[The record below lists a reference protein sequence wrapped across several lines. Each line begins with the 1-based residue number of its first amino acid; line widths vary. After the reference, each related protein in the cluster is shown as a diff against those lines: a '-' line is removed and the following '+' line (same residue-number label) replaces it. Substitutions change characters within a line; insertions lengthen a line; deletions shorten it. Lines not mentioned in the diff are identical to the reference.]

1 MSPFGV
7 ISCSWLLCPQPLSP
21 NLERLSVGLL
31 PNPAGLRGQA
41 REAERAPRP
50 HCRSPS
56 QEGRMDRKQEK
67 HVNGISPDFVTHLVS
82 AWSWGHGTWP
92 DPKGSGRRPARE
104 TPRGAPTGHPW
115 GPGPHS
121 GSLGHGRFCSRKVRP
136 LDAEAGGVGVLQRDG
151 PHGSVR
157 DVVSD
162 IVGGSLWEL
171 APRCWRLRAPP
182 PPPWPPASR
191 RPGKG
196 CGVTVQPEGLR
207 TGRARV

>member
-1 MSPFGV
+1 M
-7 ISCSWLLCPQPLSP
+7 
-21 NLERLSVGLL
+21 
-31 PNPAGLRGQA
+31 
-41 REAERAPRP
+41 
-50 HCRSPS
+50 
-56 QEGRMDRKQEK
+56 
-67 HVNGISPDFVTHLVS
+67 
-82 AWSWGHGTWP
+82 GHGLTP
-92 DPKGSGRRPARE
+92 RGVGGGRPERRPA
-104 TPRGAPTGHPW
+104 APPQVTLG

-136 LDAEAGGVGVLQRDG
+136 LDAEAGGVGVLQGDG

-162 IVGGSLWEL
+162 IVGGSLWDL
-171 APRCWRLRAPP
+171 AARCWRLRAPP
-182 PPPWPPASR
+182 PPPRPPASR